1 MKETPIITAESTSY
15 PEKVDAFVEHNL
27 SGAEEAWPDEDFLY
41 TLFYDHFSNLPMT
54 CAISEYYLKDWVF
67 RDSVLIDE
75 MEIDETALLTDKRR
89 IEFAQHRLSRISGEL
104 IEEPPMLMLALILDS
119 GGREITIVMSA
130 MPAGQ
135 AGVIVDYDALKNAT
149 NISDAL
155 EHMGMIATDDLDSI
169 SPDWILSRWTR
180 DVNAL

>member
-89 IEFAQHRLSRISGEL
+89 IEFAQHRLSRISSEL
-104 IEEPPMLMLALILDS
+104 VEETPMLMLALVLDS

-135 AGVIVDYDALKNAT
+135 AGIILEYDALKNVT
-149 NISDAL
+149 NINDAL
-155 EHMGMIATDDLDSI
+155 EHMGMIATGDLDSI
-169 SPDWILSRWTR
+169 NPDWILSRWTR